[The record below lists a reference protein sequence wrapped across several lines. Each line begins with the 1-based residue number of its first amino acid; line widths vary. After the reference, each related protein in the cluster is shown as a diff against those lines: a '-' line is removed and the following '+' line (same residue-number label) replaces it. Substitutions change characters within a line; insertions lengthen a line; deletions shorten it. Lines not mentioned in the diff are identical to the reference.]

1 MRPDADRPYRL
12 PTFMKWI
19 ALAIF
24 VFWAVVW
31 AYGGW
36 NAPRIVVSADSG
48 PGLFLM
54 GIAIMLIYIPLHQM
68 RRMSDRKK
76 GIDSDLTDAL

>member
-1 MRPDADRPYRL
+1 
-12 PTFMKWI
+12 
-19 ALAIF
+19 
-24 VFWAVVW
+24 
-31 AYGGW
+31 
-36 NAPRIVVSADSG
+36 VSADSG

-54 GIAIMLIYIPLHQM
+54 GIAIMLVYIPLHQM